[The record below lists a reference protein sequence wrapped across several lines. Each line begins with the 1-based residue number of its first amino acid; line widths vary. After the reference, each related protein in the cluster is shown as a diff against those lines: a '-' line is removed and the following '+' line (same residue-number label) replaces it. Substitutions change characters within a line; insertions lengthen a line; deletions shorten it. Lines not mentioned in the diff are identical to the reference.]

1 MSRAYVNPYIQIQT
15 TEEDKSVCNHQTDTQ
30 PVVLCGLMSDLVICK
45 CQTTSTAAS
54 RHSKSRLFDLNRRI
68 KSELESFFA
77 ALLQYAFC

>member
-15 TEEDKSVCNHQTDTQ
+15 TDEDKSVCNHQTDTQ
-30 PVVLCGLMSDLVICK
+30 PFVLCGLMSDLVICK
-45 CQTTSTAAS
+45 FQTTS

-77 ALLQYAFC
+77 ALLQCAFC